1 MNPKSTLTT
10 AQILAI
16 FRKHHLAE
24 NPKITRITVGF
35 TNEVYAVDNY
45 ILKVCVK
52 PANEPN
58 FRKEEF
64 LYQLLQDKA
73 PVPHVLVADDSRALL
88 DKPYMIY
95 QKLPGEPAAS
105 HWHEMPNEQRKQLIQ
120 DVCGYLKAIDQ
131 TSREQYE
138 KRLNVDPS
146 FNWQQHIV
154 GKLNKKLAIIAER
167 KLLSQETIHRIK
179 SYIEANQHVLAEQK
193 LGLAFWDVHHD
204 NFLVD
209 DDFKLTGLIDFES
222 VDVYSIDYR
231 LMVVRLMQRYPHLYL
246 SEAMEPYAKLEDYV
260 QLMNWYKAFYP
271 EMFAFADID
280 RRIDLYELLDI
291 LSKLPEWPTAKV
303 LQERLM
309 ALSLAITVGI

>member
-1 MNPKSTLTT
+1 MNPQSTLTT
-10 AQILAI
+10 DQIVTI
-16 FRKHHLAE
+16 FGKHNLAE
-24 NPKITRITVGF
+24 NPKIARITVGF

-52 PANEPN
+52 KENEPN

-73 PVPHVLVADDSRALL
+73 PVPHVVVADDSRTLL
-88 DKPYMIY
+88 GKPYMIY

-105 HWHEMPNEQRKQLIQ
+105 HWHEMSNEQRRQLVQ
-120 DVCGYLKAIDQ
+120 DVCTYLKTIDQ
-131 TSREQYE
+131 TPSEEYAKQ
-138 KRLNVDPS
+138 LNVDPS

-154 GKLNKKLAIIAER
+154 GQLNEKLAVIAKR
-167 KLLSQETIHRIK
+167 KLLPTETIQRIQ

-193 LGLAFWDVHHD
+193 LGLTFWDVHHD

-209 DDFKLTGLIDFES
+209 ASFKLTGLIDFES

-231 LMVVRLMQRYPHLYL
+231 LMVVRLMLRYPHLYL
-246 SEAMEPYAKLEDYV
+246 SEAMEPYAKVEDYV
-260 QLMNWYKAFYP
+260 QLMDWYKEFYP
-271 EMFAFADID
+271 KMFAFADID
-280 RRIDLYELLDI
+280 KRVDLYELLDI

-303 LQERLM
+303 LQERLND
-309 ALSLAITVGI
+309 LLGE